1 MSIASLRFYVIKL
14 CNRALP
20 QSVYGLVVV
29 LGGSGC
35 EVCEGDLEGFVGFL
49 CVVVGGCDWFGGFSC
64 WGVVV
69 RRRFRGGRCGWG
81 VLC

>member
-29 LGGSGC
+29 LGGDGC
-35 EVCEGDLEGFVGFL
+35 EVCEGDLESFVGFL
-49 CVVVGGCDWFGGFSC
+49 CVVAGGCWVCLVVLVVGVWWSGGGF
-64 WGVVV
+64 GA
-69 RRRFRGGRCGWG
+69 G
-81 VLC
+81 